1 MTNPGIMTPP
11 PRPELNEAQ
20 QALLKKRLQ
29 QAREATASP
38 PDATHGIPR
47 CRTRENIPLSYA
59 QQRLWFI
66 DQLEPNSPAY
76 NMCEAVRL
84 NGTLKV
90 PALERSLNEVIRR
103 HEALRTNFISV
114 EGNPIQ
120 VIAAQR
126 TVSVAIQDASTGDA
140 AAQPARVNRLIEEEA
155 RRPFDL
161 RSDPLLRVLLI
172 RLGPTEHVF
181 MFTMHHIIS
190 DGWSLGVF
198 FDELAALYESA
209 LAGEGNKLPELPVQY
224 TDFAMWEKSRLEGP
238 TLARQLAYWKNHLQG
253 RLPVLDLPMDHSR
266 PVDGHSPAAMQTLPL
281 SPELAKKI
289 KAFSQQEGA
298 TLFMTLL
305 AAFEVLLHRYTG
317 EEDIVMGSVV
327 AGRQQVSL
335 EKLIGFFVNT
345 LVLRGNL
352 AGEPSFR
359 DLLKRVQET
368 TLEALANQDL
378 PFARLVEELR
388 PDRTPSRNPLFNVM
402 FVVQNTPPKP
412 VRLPGLTVSPQ
423 HVESITAKFDLM
435 LQLTET
441 EDDLLATFEYNAE
454 LFKRDTITRMLGH
467 LQVLL
472 AGIVENP
479 DQKIS
484 QLPLLTPGERQ
495 QLLVDWNRTETAY
508 PRDKTI
514 AALFEEQVKK
524 TPGAVAVTCVGRK
537 LTYREL
543 DERAG
548 RLASHLRRC
557 GVGPDVMVGV
567 CVDRS
572 LELIISLVAI
582 IKAGGAYVSLD
593 PTCPVERLGYMFVET
608 KAPVLLTVA
617 KQESCVTALV
627 EVARTAD
634 SSLKPTIIR
643 VDTALVAPRSI
654 HDDTVVVNGE
664 MRPLTPESLA
674 YVSYTSGSTGMPKGV
689 CVPHRGVVRL
699 VRNTNFARF
708 EATDVFL
715 QLAPVAFDASTLEIW
730 GALLNGGRLVV
741 FPPGTPSLSSLG
753 ESVQKSG
760 VTVLWLTAG
769 LFHQMIEAHLGFL
782 KNVRLLLAGGDVLS
796 VPLVARTLQQLPRT
810 QLINGYGPTEN
821 TTFTCCHLI
830 KAPLSETRSVPIGR
844 PLANTQVYVL
854 DAHHEPVPLGVPGE
868 LYTGGDGLARGYLNQ
883 PAMTAEKFITL
894 SFEGHSDIR
903 LYKTGDRV
911 RWLPDGTLEF
921 LGRIDRQVKIR
932 GYRVEPAEIESVLL
946 THPAVKNCAVA
957 VGNDPAGGKRLVAC
971 VVVKPEV
978 VPAPVEWGDYLR
990 RTLPD
995 YMVPSVFVMLD
1006 TLPLSATGK
1015 VDHAALLRAAG
1026 ERVEP
1031 AKSHTAP
1038 RDETERQLAEIWEAV
1053 LGVNPIGVHD
1063 RFFDL
1068 GGHSLLAVRLLAK
1081 IETTFGRKLP
1091 VSAVFQQPTIAQLAD
1106 VLRSQ
1111 ESGQNR
1117 PASSVV
1123 EIQPL
1128 GSRPPIYMVHGVGGG
1143 MFWGYA
1149 NLSRHLGPEQPVH
1162 AFKSRGLDDLP
1173 EWSSIP
1179 EMARSYIA
1187 DLKGFQPEGPYI
1199 LGGYCFGG
1207 NVAYEMACQ
1216 LREQG
1221 DEVAL
1226 LVLISCSPPNSDYE
1240 DTRFRWS
1247 LPWMVKFSR
1256 NVGFWLHSFLWRW
1269 DPKDR
1274 RDFVRWKARLVW
1286 KSLSS
1291 VFGKAPV
1298 DALDAEVDSMIDLSV
1313 VNDDQRRLWDTHIRA
1328 LAQHKPQPYD
1338 GDAVLIRSAGHL
1350 FLCSFDEQYG
1360 WGELIRGR
1368 VAVKK
1373 IPGDHGRVLAEP
1385 FVATA
1390 ANELR
1395 RSLHEHFEQ
1404 NRTGG
1409 GT

>member
-1 MTNPGIMTPP
+1 MNPSTMPSP
-11 PRPELNEAQ
+11 SRPELNEAQ

-38 PDATHGIPR
+38 SESIHGIPR
-47 CRTRENIPLSYA
+47 CRTRENLPLSHA

-76 NMCEAVRL
+76 SMCEAVRL
-84 NGTLKV
+84 SGTLNV
-90 PALERSLNEVIRR
+90 PALERSLNEIIRR
-103 HEALRTNFISV
+103 HEALRTNFVSV
-114 EGNPIQ
+114 EGSPIQ

-126 TVSVAIQDASTGDA
+126 TLSVVVQDTTADDK
-140 AAQPARVNRLIEEEA
+140 AAQTARVARLIEEEA

-172 RLGPTEHVF
+172 RLGPAEHVF

-198 FDELAALYESA
+198 FDELAALYEGA
-209 LAGEGNKLPELPVQY
+209 LAGDVNKLPDLPVQY
-224 TDFAMWEKSRLEGP
+224 ADFVMWEKTRLEGP
-238 TLARQLAYWKNHLQG
+238 ALARQLTYWKNHLQG
-253 RLPVLDLPMDHSR
+253 RLPVLDLPVDHSR
-266 PVDGHSPAAMQTLPL
+266 PVHGQSPAAMQTLSL
-281 SPELAKKI
+281 SPELATKLKT
-289 KAFSQQEGA
+289 FSQQEGA

-305 AAFEVLLHRYTG
+305 AAFQVLLHRYTG
-317 EEDIVMGSVV
+317 EEDIVVGSVV
-327 AGRQQVSL
+327 AGRQQVAL

-402 FVVQNTPPKP
+402 FALQNTPPKP

-423 HVESITAKFDLM
+423 HVESVVAKFDLM
-435 LQLTET
+435 LLLTET
-441 EDDLLATFEYNAE
+441 EDGLIATFEYNAD
-454 LFKRDTITRMLGH
+454 LFERDTITRMLGH
-467 LQVLL
+467 FHLL
-472 AGIVENP
+472 LESIVQDPEN
-479 DQKIS
+479 KIS
-484 QLPLLTPGERQ
+484 KLPLLTQGERQ
-495 QLLVDWNRTETAY
+495 QLLGWNRTETRY
-508 PRDKTI
+508 PRDQTI
-514 AALFEEQVKK
+514 ASLFEEQVEK
-524 TPGAVAVTCVGRK
+524 TPESVAVVCAGRR

-548 RLASHLRRC
+548 RLANRLRRC

-567 CVDRS
+567 CLERS
-572 LELIISLVAI
+572 LELIVSLVAI

-593 PTCPVERLGYMFVET
+593 PTCPVERLGFMFVQT
-608 KAPVLLTVA
+608 QAPVLLTMA
-617 KQESCVTALV
+617 KQEECAKALV
-627 EVARTAD
+627 EVARSA
-634 SSLKPTIIR
+634 SPLMNPTVIR
-643 VDTALVAPRSI
+643 VDSVLAARAGSNDESFLDNDAPR
-654 HDDTVVVNGE
+654 
-664 MRPLTPESLA
+664 LTPESLA
-674 YVSYTSGSTGMPKGV
+674 YVSYTSGSTGTPKGV

-699 VRNTNFARF
+699 VKNTNFARF
-708 EATDVFL
+708 EASDVFL
-715 QLAPVAFDASTLEIW
+715 QLATVAFDASTLELW
-730 GALLNGGRLVV
+730 APLLNGGRLVV
-741 FPPGTPSLSSLG
+741 FPPGMPSLSVLG
-753 ESVQKSG
+753 EFIQKNG
-760 VTVLWLTAG
+760 ITVLWMTTG
-769 LFHQMIEAHLGFL
+769 LFHQMVEDHLRYL
-782 KNVRLLLAGGDVLS
+782 KNVRLLLTGGEVIS
-796 VPLVARTLQQLPRT
+796 VPLVVRTMQQLPRVVF
-810 QLINGYGPTEN
+810 INAYGPTEN
-821 TTFTCCHLI
+821 TTFTTCHLV
-830 KAPLSETRSVPIGR
+830 KVPVSESRPVPIGR

-854 DAHHEPVPLGVPGE
+854 DTQQQLVPVGVPGE

-883 PAMTAEKFITL
+883 PEMTAEKFITL
-894 SFEGHSDIR
+894 SFEGLPATR
-903 LYKTGDRV
+903 MYRTGDRV
-911 RWLPDGTLEF
+911 RWLPDDTLEF
-921 LGRIDRQVKIR
+921 LGRMDRQAKIR
-932 GYRVEPAEIESVLL
+932 GFRVEPAEVESVLL
-946 THPAVKNCAVA
+946 THPAVKSCAVA

-971 VVVKPEV
+971 VVVKPDSA
-978 VPAPVEWGDYLR
+978 PAPVEWGDYLR

-995 YMVPSVFVMLD
+995 YMVPSMFVVLD

-1015 VDHAALLRAAG
+1015 VDHAALLKAAG
-1026 ERVEP
+1026 ERVEAP
-1031 AKSHTAP
+1031 KSHTAP
-1038 RDETERQLAEIWEAV
+1038 RDEMERQLAEIWEAV
-1053 LGVNPIGVHD
+1053 LNVSPIGVHD

-1081 IETTFGRKLP
+1081 VEITFGKKLS

-1111 ESGQNR
+1111 EGGQNR
-1117 PASSVV
+1117 PSTSVV

-1128 GSRPPIYMVHGVGGG
+1128 GSRPPIYLVHGVGGG

-1162 AFKSRGLDDLP
+1162 AFKSRGLDGLP
-1173 EWSSIP
+1173 EWSSVS
-1179 EMARSYIA
+1179 EMARSYVA
-1187 DLKGFQPEGPYI
+1187 DLKSFQPEGPYV

-1216 LREQG
+1216 LKEQG

-1240 DTRFRWS
+1240 NTRFRWS
-1247 LPWMVKFSR
+1247 LPWMFKFTR
-1256 NVGFWLHSFLWRW
+1256 NLGFWLQSFLLRW

-1274 RDFVRWKARLVW
+1274 RDFVRWKARLVG
-1286 KSLSS
+1286 KKIASL
-1291 VFGKAPV
+1291 FGKAPA
-1298 DALDAEVDSMIDLSV
+1298 DSLDSDVDSMIDLSV
-1313 VNDDQRRLWDTHIRA
+1313 VNDDQRRLWDTHMRA
-1328 LAQHKPQPYD
+1328 LDKHHPRPYT

-1350 FLCSFDEQYG
+1350 FLCSFDEQCG
-1360 WGELIRGR
+1360 WGKLIKGD
-1368 VAVKK
+1368 VVVKK

-1390 ANELR
+1390 AHELR
-1395 RSLHEHFEQ
+1395 RFLHDHFEQ

>member
-1 MTNPGIMTPP
+1 MNPSTMPSP
-11 PRPELNEAQ
+11 SRPELNEAQ

-38 PDATHGIPR
+38 SESIHGIPR
-47 CRTRENIPLSYA
+47 CRTRENLPLSHA

-84 NGTLKV
+84 SGTLNV
-90 PALERSLNEVIRR
+90 PALERSLNEIIRR
-103 HEALRTNFISV
+103 HEALRTNFVSV
-114 EGNPIQ
+114 EGSPIQ

-126 TVSVAIQDASTGDA
+126 TLSVVVQDATVDDK
-140 AAQPARVNRLIEEEA
+140 AAQTARVARLIEEEA
-155 RRPFDL
+155 RRSFDL

-172 RLGPTEHVF
+172 RLGLAEHVF

-198 FDELAALYESA
+198 FDELAALYEGA
-209 LAGEGNKLPELPVQY
+209 LAGDVNKLPDLPVQY
-224 TDFAMWEKSRLEGP
+224 ADFVMWEKTRLEGP
-238 TLARQLAYWKNHLQG
+238 ALARQLAYWKNHLQG
-253 RLPVLDLPMDHSR
+253 RLPVLDLPVDHSR
-266 PVDGHSPAAMQTLPL
+266 PVHGQSPAAMQTLSL
-281 SPELAKKI
+281 SPELATKLKT
-289 KAFSQQEGA
+289 FSQQEGA

-305 AAFEVLLHRYTG
+305 AAFQVLLHRYTG
-317 EEDIVMGSVV
+317 EEDIVVGSVV
-327 AGRQQVSL
+327 AGRQQVAL

-402 FVVQNTPPKP
+402 FALQNTPPKP

-423 HVESITAKFDLM
+423 HVESVIAKFDLM
-435 LQLTET
+435 LLLNET
-441 EDDLLATFEYNAE
+441 EDGLLATFEYNAD
-454 LFKRDTITRMLGH
+454 LFERETITRMLGH
-467 LQVLL
+467 FHLL
-472 AGIVENP
+472 LESIVQDP
-479 DQKIS
+479 DNKIS
-484 QLPLLTPGERQ
+484 KLPLLTQGERQ
-495 QLLVDWNRTETAY
+495 QLLDWNRTETRY
-508 PRDKTI
+508 PRDQTI
-514 AALFEEQVKK
+514 ASLFEEQVEK
-524 TPGAVAVTCVGRK
+524 TPESVAVVCAGRR

-548 RLASHLRRC
+548 RLANRLRRC

-567 CVDRS
+567 CLERS
-572 LELIISLVAI
+572 LELIVSLVAI

-593 PTCPVERLGYMFVET
+593 PTCPVERLGFMFVQT
-608 KAPVLLTVA
+608 QAPVLLTMA
-617 KQESCVTALV
+617 KQEECAKALV
-627 EVARTAD
+627 EVARST
-634 SSLKPTIIR
+634 SSLMNPTVIR
-643 VDTALVAPRSI
+643 VDSVLAARAGSNDESFLDNDAPR
-654 HDDTVVVNGE
+654 
-664 MRPLTPESLA
+664 LTPESLA
-674 YVSYTSGSTGMPKGV
+674 YVSYTSGSTGTPKGV

-699 VRNTNFARF
+699 VKNTNFARF
-708 EATDVFL
+708 EASDVFL
-715 QLAPVAFDASTLEIW
+715 QLATVAFDASTLELW
-730 GALLNGGRLVV
+730 APLLNGGRLVV
-741 FPPGTPSLSSLG
+741 FPPGMPSLSVLG
-753 ESVQKSG
+753 EFIQKNG
-760 VTVLWLTAG
+760 ITVLWMTTG
-769 LFHQMIEAHLGFL
+769 LFHQMVEDHLRYL
-782 KNVRLLLAGGDVLS
+782 KNVRLLLTGGEVIS
-796 VPLVARTLQQLPRT
+796 VPLVVRTMQQLPRVVF
-810 QLINGYGPTEN
+810 INAYGPTEN
-821 TTFTCCHLI
+821 TTFTTCHLV
-830 KAPLSETRSVPIGR
+830 KVPVSESRPVPIGR

-854 DAHHEPVPLGVPGE
+854 DTQQQLVPVGVPGE

-883 PAMTAEKFITL
+883 PEMTAEKFITL
-894 SFEGHSDIR
+894 SFEGLPATR
-903 LYKTGDRV
+903 MYRTGDRV

-921 LGRIDRQVKIR
+921 LGRMDRQAKIR
-932 GYRVEPAEIESVLL
+932 GFRVEPAEVESVLL
-946 THPAVKNCAVA
+946 THPAVKSCAVA

-971 VVVKPEV
+971 VVVKPDSA
-978 VPAPVEWGDYLR
+978 PAPVEWGDYLR

-995 YMVPSVFVMLD
+995 YMVPSMFVVLD

-1015 VDHAALLRAAG
+1015 VDHAALLKAAG
-1026 ERVEP
+1026 ERVEAP
-1031 AKSHTAP
+1031 KSHTAP
-1038 RDETERQLAEIWEAV
+1038 RDEMERQLAEIWEAV
-1053 LGVNPIGVHD
+1053 LNVSPIGVHD

-1081 IETTFGRKLP
+1081 VEITFGKKLS

-1111 ESGQNR
+1111 EGGQNR
-1117 PASSVV
+1117 PSTSVV

-1128 GSRPPIYMVHGVGGG
+1128 GSRPPIYLVHGVGGG

-1162 AFKSRGLDDLP
+1162 AFKSRGLDGLP
-1173 EWSSIP
+1173 EWSSVS
-1179 EMARSYIA
+1179 EMARSYVA
-1187 DLKGFQPEGPYI
+1187 DLKSFQPEGPYV

-1216 LREQG
+1216 LKEQG

-1240 DTRFRWS
+1240 NTRFRWS
-1247 LPWMVKFSR
+1247 LPWMFKFTR
-1256 NVGFWLHSFLWRW
+1256 NLGFWLQSFLLRW

-1274 RDFVRWKARLVW
+1274 RDFVRWKARLVG
-1286 KSLSS
+1286 KKIASL
-1291 VFGKAPV
+1291 FGKAPA
-1298 DALDAEVDSMIDLSV
+1298 DSLDSDVDSMIDLSV
-1313 VNDDQRRLWDTHIRA
+1313 VNDDQRRLWDTHMRA
-1328 LAQHKPQPYD
+1328 LDKHHPRPYT

-1350 FLCSFDEQYG
+1350 FLCSFDEQCG
-1360 WGELIRGR
+1360 WGKLIKGD
-1368 VAVKK
+1368 VVVKK

-1390 ANELR
+1390 AHELR
-1395 RSLHEHFEQ
+1395 RFLHDHFEQ